1 MKKIPMRKCVV
12 SNEVFPKNELIR
24 IVKTPNGEIVVDVTG
39 KVNGHGAYLKKSL
52 EIVKLAQKRKVLDR
66 ILETTIPDSVY
77 LELENIIHE

>member
-24 IVKTPNGEIVVDVTG
+24 IVKTSNGEVVVDVTG

-77 LELENIIHE
+77 LELENIIHY

>member
-24 IVKTPNGEIVVDVTG
+24 IVKTPNGEVVVDVTG
-39 KVNGHGAYLKKSL
+39 KVNGHGAYLKKSI

>member
-24 IVKTPNGEIVVDVTG
+24 IVKTPNGEVVVDVTG

>member
-1 MKKIPMRKCVV
+1 MRKCVV

-24 IVKTPNGEIVVDVTG
+24 IVKTPNGEVVVDVTG

>member
-24 IVKTPNGEIVVDVTG
+24 IVKTPNGEVVVDVTG
-39 KVNGHGAYLKKSL
+39 KVNGHGAYLKKSI
-52 EIVKLAQKRKVLDR
+52 EIVKLAQKRKVLDH

>member
-24 IVKTPNGEIVVDVTG
+24 IVKTPNGEVVVDVTG

-77 LELENIIHE
+77 LELENIVHE

>member
-24 IVKTPNGEIVVDVTG
+24 IVKTPNGEVVVDVTG

-66 ILETTIPDSVY
+66 ILETSVPDSVY
-77 LELENIIHE
+77 LELEKIIHE

>member
-24 IVKTPNGEIVVDVTG
+24 IVKTPNGEVVVDVTG
-39 KVNGHGAYLKKSL
+39 KVNGQGAYLKKSL